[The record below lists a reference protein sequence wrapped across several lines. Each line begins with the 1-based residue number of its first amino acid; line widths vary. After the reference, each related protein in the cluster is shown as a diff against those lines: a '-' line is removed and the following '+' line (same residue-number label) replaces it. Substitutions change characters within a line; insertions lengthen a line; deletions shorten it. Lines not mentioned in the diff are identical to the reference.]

1 MSVRVSTKSLNV
13 SLSSNLIKLLVNG
26 VSDNL
31 IASPNT
37 SLGVK
42 MAIAYN
48 NTGVVLFANGVP
60 INLPN
65 TGSEIVDT
73 LDVLQFRSITQ
84 LNYLLINQ
92 AALFPTRLTNAQLAQ
107 LTTI

>member
-1 MSVRVSTKSLNV
+1 MSVRGATKSLNV
-13 SLSSNLIKLLVNG
+13 ALSNNLIRLIVNG
-26 VSDNL
+26 VSDAL
-31 IASPNT
+31 VASPNT

-48 NTGVVLFANGVP
+48 NTGVVLFANGVQ

-65 TGSEIVDT
+65 TGAEIVNT

-84 LNYLLINQ
+84 LNSLIINQ
-92 AALFPTRLTNAQLAQ
+92 AALFTRRLTNAELAQ
-107 LTTI
+107 ITT